1 MVNLRDSLRTA
12 MTIAAAAAAL
22 THPAT
27 QAADSQYEMISYKE
41 HSSSRAL
48 VEGAYATAIDLVLS
62 KGRPRGME
70 DRLATATNLC
80 VAYTLKRDFAA
91 AGSTCETALDLAE
104 RIDENVSIGTFRSK
118 AATGVAMTNR
128 GVLRA
133 LSGDMSGA
141 VRDFRDAVAMKS
153 TPGASARNLANLEAW
168 QVAMAEP
175 AR

>member
-1 MVNLRDSLRTA
+1 

-22 THPAT
+22 THPAA

-48 VEGAYATAIDLVLS
+48 VEGDYTTAIELVLS

-70 DRLATATNLC
+70 DRLAAATNLC
-80 VAYTLKRDFAA
+80 VAYTLKGDFVE
-91 AGSTCETALDLAE
+91 AGSVCETALELAE
-104 RIDENVSIGTFRSK
+104 RIDEDVSIGAFRSE

-133 LSGDMSGA
+133 LSGDMPGA
-141 VRDFRDAVAMKS
+141 ASDFREAVAMKS
-153 TPGASARNLANLEAW
+153 TPRASARNLANLEAW